1 MTEEQVIISVDLQA
15 GGIEDKLDAITESM
29 VELKQKQA
37 ELREEQKQYDL
48 QLKSG
53 KITQEEYIAI
63 SKDNA
68 KAQKDL
74 SLQLGTLQRQQT
86 NLTAAVQTS
95 QKTNEDYADSLDGMR
110 AKLND
115 MQKAYAT
122 LTKAQRESI
131 GGKEFLRAI
140 VEQDK
145 AVKGLE
151 KSIGDARRN
160 VGDYEGAIKNAFPS
174 IGKFSDGIEKATA
187 IMESLG
193 TGGVQAMKGLV
204 AGLGQA
210 TKAALKFIATPIGAV
225 IAAIV
230 AAVALMTAGF
240 KKLQEAF
247 KKNDEAGTAM
257 ARLFASF
264 EPIVDAISRAFDK
277 LASALG
283 KVAGKIADWLAG
295 TNDAI
300 KAAQEL
306 VTATDNLEQ
315 AEREYTV
322 NSAKRNKEISEL
334 RAKATQ
340 TEKYSAEERIAALNE
355 AIELEKKNLEEQ
367 KNIAAEK
374 LRILEQKAKKESDTS
389 DETTNKIAQARAA
402 LYNAEEQYYSGTR
415 RLLAQLNS
423 AEKEIEK
430 EREERML
437 KRMEEYYAE
446 IRAQQEQMELLR
458 QGLEALQDVEKSRT
472 EQRDQILEKYKLKS
486 EDDYFYEEL
495 ENLKN
500 YLDKRLITEEEYY
513 KAVDELNKK
522 YAIPEYEEEKEEVF
536 IPSIATGDK
545 STEDKGIDEMA
556 REMFGVDKE
565 LIEYYN
571 ELLESGMDKTKA
583 FELVGKKAANNNRK
597 NFADMAGVMAG
608 VFNDMAE
615 MLNKYGKENEK
626 AQKAAKAFALAGILA
641 DQAKSI
647 SNTAIS
653 ISEAV
658 AGATKAANATG
669 PAAPF
674 TLPTFIATMV
684 GLVLSQIASTASA
697 FMQAKQLL
705 SGADAGSFSDGGVV
719 GGTSYTG
726 DKLTARVNSDEV
738 ILNPKQASNVLYQ
751 MANSPV
757 GVGFDYE
764 AMAAAVAALPAPV
777 MDYTEFKQFEQQVST
792 YQELANI

>member
-1 MTEEQVIISVDLQA
+1 MAEEQVIISVDLKA
-15 GGIEDKLDAITESM
+15 GGIEEKLDAITESM
-29 VELKQKQA
+29 VELKQRQS

-122 LTKAQRESI
+122 LTKAQRESAE
-131 GGKEFLRAI
+131 GKEFLKAI

-151 KSIGDARRN
+151 QSIGDARKN
-160 VGDYEGAIKNAFPS
+160 VGNYEGAIKSAFPA
-174 IGKFSDGIEKATA
+174 IGKFSDGVEKITGL
-187 IMESLG
+187 MESIG

-210 TKAALKFIATPIGAV
+210 TKAALKFIATPIGAA
-225 IAAIV
+225 ITAIV
-230 AAVALMTAGF
+230 AAVALLSAGF
-240 KKLQEAF
+240 KKLEDAF
-247 KKNDEAGTAM
+247 RKNDEAGTAM
-257 ARLFASF
+257 ARLFASL

-295 TNDAI
+295 TSDAI

-306 VTATDNLEQ
+306 VTATDKLEET
-315 AEREYTV
+315 EREYTV
-322 NSAKRNKEISEL
+322 NSARRNKEISEL

-340 TEKYSAEERIAALNE
+340 TEKYSAEERIELLKQAM
-355 AIELEKKNLEEQ
+355 ELEKQNLEDQ
-367 KNIAAEK
+367 KNIAAER
-374 LRILEQKAKKESDTS
+374 LRILEETAKKESDTS
-389 DETTNKIAQARAA
+389 DETANKIAQARAA

-423 AEKEIEK
+423 AEKEIAAEREARKDTALEDIFLIYDEETRRVKLLNDGLQALANVEEERERIRLEAEK
-430 EREERML
+430 ELNR
-437 KRMEEYYAE
+437 
-446 IRAQQEQMELLR
+446 LR
-458 QGLEALQDVEKSRT
+458 QEAE
-472 EQRDQILEKYKLKS
+472 
-486 EDDYFYEEL
+486 
-495 ENLKN
+495 
-500 YLDKRLITEEEYY
+500 
-513 KAVDELNKK
+513 
-522 YAIPEYEEEKEEVF
+522 EYEEEEEEVDV
-536 IPSIATGDK
+536 PSV
-545 STEDKGIDEMA
+545 EDIVRQKFGID
-556 REMFGVDKE
+556 KE
-565 LIEYYN
+565 AIAYFN
-571 ELLESGMDKTKA
+571 ELMGSGMSVLQAFDKMQEYVAKRGA
-583 FELVGKKAANNNRK
+583 E
-597 NFADMAGVMAG
+597 NFAKMAGSLSKS
-608 VFNDMAE
+608 FNDIAGL
-615 MLNKYGKENEK
+615 LNEYGENSEEAAK
-626 AQKAAKAFALAGILA
+626 ASKAFALAGIIA
-641 DQAKSI
+641 GQAQSI
-647 SNTAIS
+647 ANTALS
-653 ISEAV
+653 VSEAV
-658 AGATKAANATG
+658 AGATAAAAATG

-674 TLPTFIATMV
+674 TLGAYIATMV
-684 GLVLSQIASTASA
+684 GAVLAQLVSTASA
-697 FMQAKQLL
+697 FIEAKQLL

-751 MANSPV
+751 MANSPI

-777 MDYTEFKQFEQQVST
+777 VVYKEFQDFGDRVAT
-792 YQELANI
+792 YNEIAKV